1 MFSKKNDKNSGKGA
15 STVLGA
21 LAAVGAIS
29 IVKKGKEL
37 FCKAKRKM
45 SSCLGKECQKSYQ
58 SSFSEDGFSYSDGE
72 SDEGRGR

>member
-37 FCKAKRKM
+37 YSKVKGKMKSCCK
-45 SSCLGKECQKSYQ
+45 KERSFGYEA
-58 SSFSEDGFSYSDGE
+58 FSEDGFSYSDGE